1 MSVKYSKVIIEDV
14 TTEGLSDDELSLLVD
29 VFCRSVVKVKSMLA
43 SQAEFP
49 LNRLATTKA
58 TSLSGYTLSIK
69 LTYHEGREFWLGQL
83 QGQNK
88 SLLITSSID

>member
-1 MSVKYSKVIIEDV
+1 MSTKYNKVNIEDIV
-14 TTEGLSDDELSLLVD
+14 SKGLSEEELSLLAD
-29 VFCRSVVKVKSMLA
+29 VFCRTVVKVKSMLA

-58 TSLSGYTLSIK
+58 TSLAGYTLSIR
-69 LTYHEGREFWLGQL
+69 LTFHNGCELWLGQL

-88 SLLITSSID
+88 NLLITSTID